1 MTNSTIYQDIATRT
15 AGDIYIGVVGPVRTG
30 KSTFIKSFMEQLVLP
45 NMEDVYLRER
55 AKDELPQ
62 SGSGRTI
69 MTAEPKFVPEEAVRI
84 NLEDGAGFDL
94 RLIDCVGY
102 MVEGAMG
109 QTEGDQPRMVRTPW
123 FQEEIPLAQ
132 AAEVGTRKVITEHS
146 TIGIV
151 VTTDGSFSELAR
163 ADYAAAEERIIRE
176 LQEIHKPFCILLN
189 SAQPDSASARELQK
203 KLETQYGVTCLAANC
218 QSLSRGEIEEILS
231 AVLYEFPAREYR
243 ISLPPW
249 VTMLPADDSLQKSLY
264 QSVYDTCSRIR
275 RMRDAK
281 PQAEKLAECENIEQV
296 LLQEMRL
303 SDGAVS
309 IAVTLP
315 QGLYYQMLSD
325 QSGMDIRSESD
336 LLPLLCRMAKMQKEY
351 DHIAGALE
359 QVRRTGYGIVM
370 PDCSEMQLEQ
380 PEITKQGGRF
390 GVRLKA
396 SAPSIHMIMT
406 NVQTEVNPIVGSE
419 KQSEDLVN
427 YLMEEF
433 RDSPEKIWESNI
445 FGKSLSELVNEGLVS
460 KLYKMPDE
468 SRAKLQNTLE
478 RIINEGSGGLICIIL

>member
-45 NMEDVYLRER
+45 SMDNVYLRER

-62 SGSGRTI
+62 SGSGKTI
-69 MTAEPKFVPEEAVRI
+69 MTAEPKFVPEEAAHI
-84 NLEDGAGFDL
+84 CLEDGAGFDL

-102 MVEGAMG
+102 MVEGALG
-109 QTEGDQPRMVRTPW
+109 QFEDDQPRMVRTPW
-123 FQEEIPLAQ
+123 FDREIPLAQ

-151 VTTDGSFSELAR
+151 VTTDGSFTDLSREG
-163 ADYAAAEERIIRE
+163 YTAAEERIIRE
-176 LQEIHKPFCILLN
+176 LQDIRKPFCILLN
-189 SAQPDSASARELQK
+189 SADPGAAETKVLRQELEAK
-203 KLETQYGVTCLAANC
+203 YGVTCLAANC
-218 QSLSRGEIEEILS
+218 QALTRSEIEEVLS
-231 AVLYEFPAREYR
+231 AVLREFPAREYR

-249 VTMLPADDSLQKSLY
+249 VTMLPADDPLQQSLY
-264 QSVYDTCSRIR
+264 KNIYDACNRIV
-275 RMRDAK
+275 RMRDAR
-281 PQAEKLAECENIEQV
+281 EQV
-296 LLQEMRL
+296 EHLCACEGVEQATLREMRL
-303 SDGAVS
+303 SDGTVS
-309 IAVTLP
+309 VAITVP
-315 QGLYYQMLSD
+315 QLLYYRMLSER
-325 QSGMDIRSESD
+325 SGMDIRSESD
-336 LLPLLCRMAKMQKEY
+336 LLPLLCNMAKIQKEY
-351 DHIAGALE
+351 DHISAALE

-370 PDCSEMQLEQ
+370 PDCSEMHLEQ
-380 PEITKQGGRF
+380 PEITRQGGRF

-406 NVQTEVNPIVGSE
+406 NVETEVNPIVGSE

-445 FGKSLSELVNEGLVS
+445 FGKSLSELVNEGLVG

>member
-30 KSTFIKSFMEQLVLP
+30 KSTFIKHFMEQLVLP
-45 NMEDVYLRER
+45 NMEDIYLRER

-69 MTAEPKFVPEEAVRI
+69 MTAEPKFVPEEAVHI
-84 NLEDGAGFDL
+84 DLEDGAGFDL

-102 MVEGAMG
+102 MVDGAMG

-123 FQEEIPLAQ
+123 FAEEIPLAQ

-163 ADYAAAEERIIRE
+163 DDYAQAEERIIRE
-176 LQEIHKPFCILLN
+176 LQEIHKPFCILVN
-189 SAQPDSASARELQK
+189 SACPDSDSARELQK
-203 KLETQYGVTCLAANC
+203 MLENKYGVTCLTTNC
-218 QSLSRGEIEEILS
+218 QTLTRNQIEEILS

-249 VTMLPADDSLQKSLY
+249 VTMLPADDPLQRSLY
-264 QSVYDTCSRIR
+264 QSVYETCSQIR
-275 RMRDAK
+275 RMRDAR
-281 PQAEKLAECENIEQV
+281 PQTEKLAACENVEQA

-325 QSGMDIRSESD
+325 QSGMEIRSESD
-336 LLPLLCRMAKMQKEY
+336 LLPLLCNMAKIQREY

-370 PDCSEMQLEQ
+370 PDCSEMELEQ

-445 FGKSLSELVNEGLVS
+445 FGKSLSELVNEGLVN
-460 KLYKMPDE
+460 KLYRMPDE